1 MPKKTLEIATERG
14 ATFITQVKGNQKTL
28 LEQIKVK
35 TTGATSSNVH
45 EDEIEK
51 AHGRIEGRL
60 YEVFDAEPILRKWPE
75 WGSVKQIIRVTRQR
89 DVFKRKL
96 HCYESSET
104 VSYYISNKMLK
115 AEEYSVYIRK
125 HWFVENKLHY
135 VKDVAFL
142 EDRLRKEK
150 KADRFSMCIDISLNI
165 LRKMKVKNIKGA
177 LYDNSM
183 NIHKMI
189 LFFGE
194 LVC

>member
-1 MPKKTLEIATERG
+1 
-14 ATFITQVKGNQKTL
+14 
-28 LEQIKVK
+28 
-35 TTGATSSNVH
+35 
-45 EDEIEK
+45 
-51 AHGRIEGRL
+51 
-60 YEVFDAEPILRKWPE
+60 
-75 WGSVKQIIRVTRQR
+75 
-89 DVFKRKL
+89 
-96 HCYESSET
+96 
-104 VSYYISNKMLK
+104 
-115 AEEYSVYIRK
+115 VYIRK

-183 NIHKMI
+183 NIHKML